1 MSTDPSDVS
10 GETTSRPAWFRRA
23 GWFLLWL
30 IGSALACGAI
40 YVLFPPLY
48 RAESILK
55 MAPPSPSATLFGS
68 LAADQPPIDRFI
80 ETQMSLILTDQV
92 LEKTVANPGIADLP
106 TLRNSTDKIQA
117 ARSRLRVSHP
127 PGTAMVYVSAESE
140 DPKEAAAI
148 VGAAVEVYLR
158 TYSDRS
164 ANRGA
169 AVLRRVGVHLGE
181 INNEIKTKY
190 HDLSN
195 ISAEGAAA
203 LALMKEHKDP
213 NNPGPGIG
221 VRAPGEEPD
230 APTSFRSLDGEQ
242 YRKAADRLFQADLDL
257 IEARA
262 QPADAAGREARIASL
277 KALRAELR
285 GLLAEPKLAPIPDP
299 ARIEALKRDIDVL
312 TRRRDAI
319 SERYEDLRFAGSD
332 GAEAVEV
339 SLIDVAREPTA
350 PTTDVR
356 TTYMAL
362 ASFAMLV
369 VVASAALV
377 GRERRPDGENSSP
390 SP

>member
-1 MSTDPSDVS
+1 
-10 GETTSRPAWFRRA
+10 
-23 GWFLLWL
+23 
-30 IGSALACGAI
+30 
-40 YVLFPPLY
+40 
-48 RAESILK
+48 
-55 MAPPSPSATLFGS
+55 
-68 LAADQPPIDRFI
+68 
-80 ETQMSLILTDQV
+80 
-92 LEKTVANPGIADLP
+92 
-106 TLRNSTDKIQA
+106 
-117 ARSRLRVSHP
+117 
-127 PGTAMVYVSAESE
+127 MVYVSAESE

>member
-1 MSTDPSDVS
+1 MSTDPSDVP
-10 GETTSRPAWFRRA
+10 GEATNPPARFRRA
-23 GWFLLWL
+23 GWLLLWL
-30 IGSALACGAI
+30 VGSALACWAI
-40 YVLFPPLY
+40 YVRFPPLY
-48 RAESILK
+48 RAESILR
-55 MAPPSPSATLFGS
+55 MGPTSTSGSLFGS

-92 LEKTVANPGIADLP
+92 LAMVVANPGIADLP
-106 TLRNSTDKIQA
+106 MLRNSTDKVQI

-140 DPKEAAAI
+140 DPEEAAKI
-148 VGAAVEVYLR
+148 VNAVIEVYLR
-158 TYSDRS
+158 SYNDRS

-169 AVLRRVGVHLGE
+169 ASVRRIKESIDNIH
-181 INNEIKTKY
+181 NEIQVKY
-190 HDLSN
+190 HEMAKE
-195 ISAEGAAA
+195 SAAGAAA
-203 LALMKEHKDP
+203 LAPMKEGEDP
-213 NNPGPGIG
+213 NKPGPGIG

-312 TRRRDAI
+312 TRRRDVLT
-319 SERYEDLRFAGSD
+319 ERYEDLRFAGSS
-332 GAEAVEV
+332 GLEGVEV
-339 SLIDVAREPTA
+339 NLVDVARAPSAPTA
-350 PTTDVR
+350 DGRAV
-356 TTYMAL
+356 YMAL

-377 GRERRPDGENSSP
+377 GGARRPGGEGSSP